1 MAVKHIDLED
11 KYIPKTNNKD
21 IIVEVEIGDA
31 GDEVGAYSVFLGT
44 EFIEANAPA
53 NIGKKAD
60 VVGKKT
66 TISVTIPDVLE
77 ETNWTSMTVFIKE
90 GSGAPTKFGSYRCE
104 LENHL
109 DTAIYTLKLS
119 HK

>member
-1 MAVKHIDLED
+1 MAVKFIELAD
-11 KYIPKTNNKD
+11 KYLPRTTTKD
-21 IIVEVEIGDA
+21 IIVEVMIGDA
-31 GDEVGAYSVFLGT
+31 GDDVGAYSIFLGT

-53 NIGKKAD
+53 NLGRKAN
-60 VVGKKT
+60 VVNKKT

-77 ETNWTSMTVFIKE
+77 ETNWTSMTVFVTE
-90 GSGAPTKFGSYRCE
+90 GSGEPTQFGPYKCE

-109 DTAIYTLKLS
+109 DTAVYTLKLS

>member
-1 MAVKHIDLED
+1 MAVKHIELAD
-11 KYIPKTNNKD
+11 KYIPKTSTKD
-21 IIVEVEIGDA
+21 IIVEVMIGDA

-44 EFIEANAPA
+44 EFINANEPA

-60 VVGKKT
+60 VVNKKT

-77 ETNWTSMTVFIKE
+77 ETNWTSMTVLVKE
-90 GSGAPTKFGSYRCE
+90 GSGDPTQFGPYKYE
-104 LENHL
+104 LEDHL